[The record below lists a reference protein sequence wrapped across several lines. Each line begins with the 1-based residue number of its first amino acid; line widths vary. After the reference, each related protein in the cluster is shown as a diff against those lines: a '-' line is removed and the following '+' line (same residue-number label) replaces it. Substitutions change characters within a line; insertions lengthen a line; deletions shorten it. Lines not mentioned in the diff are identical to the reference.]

1 MADLFDDEAI
11 DLIHRISTQIRET
24 TKIISTLDTLIT
36 LALDSLEET
45 HPDVASPR
53 RRFEFGKRP
62 SWTELAMSNVLEYMY
77 ETGDAWDEMFVK
89 LNKEEYQK

>member
-1 MADLFDDEAI
+1 MTDLFDDKAI
-11 DLIHRISTQIRET
+11 DLIHRMSTQIRET

-45 HPDVASPR
+45 HPDV
-53 RRFEFGKRP
+53 FGKRP